1 MKIHETQP
9 NKEADLERLRI
20 NPILEDAQR
29 IEGGGPPK
37 KVNLDAMPKWLRMF
51 WLFTLGIMGIGLV
64 LLIFSAIIR

>member
-9 NKEADLERLRI
+9 KKQVDSERLSI

-37 KVNLDAMPKWLRMF
+37 KASLNAMPKWLRIF
-51 WLFTLGIMGIGLV
+51 WFFILGVMGIGVV
-64 LLIFSAIIR
+64 LLVFSAIVR

>member
-9 NKEADLERLRI
+9 KKKVDSEPLSI

-37 KVNLDAMPKWLRMF
+37 KANLHAMPKWLTNGWVASKKRRIL
-51 WLFTLGIMGIGLV
+51 LF
-64 LLIFSAIIR
+64 